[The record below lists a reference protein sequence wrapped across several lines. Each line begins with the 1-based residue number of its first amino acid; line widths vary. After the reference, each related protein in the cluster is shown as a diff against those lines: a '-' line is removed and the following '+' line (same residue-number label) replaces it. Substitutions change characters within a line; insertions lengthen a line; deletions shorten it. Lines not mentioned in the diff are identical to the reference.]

1 MNICLNYS
9 VWDIKNGTVLQLV
22 EGREVVNGI
31 KGFKKLSSEE
41 ITEMYG
47 SPPIF
52 DKLSWPETEKKL
64 ENIETANWTNA
75 GY

>member
-1 MNICLNYS
+1 
-9 VWDIKNGTVLQLV
+9 LV

-31 KGFKKLSSEE
+31 KGFKKLTKEQIKE
-41 ITEMYG
+41 LYG

-52 DKLSWPETEKKL
+52 EKLCWPETEKKL